1 MILLFMF
8 SSIFHSFLSVKQRP
22 RGGLGLKQK
31 SKHAQPSPWTLR
43 TSKLSLS
50 LQKPLPLLTI
60 SQQHLVTQGTAED
73 WTELGWSYLPLQF
86 QLVGQID
93 GLGRQSMSAD
103 IWQRK

>member
-1 MILLFMF
+1 MF
-8 SSIFHSFLSVKQRP
+8 SSIFHSFLSVKQRLK
-22 RGGLGLKQK
+22 GGLGLKQK

-43 TSKLSLS
+43 TSKLSIS

-93 GLGRQSMSAD
+93 GLGRHSMSAD